1 MAKQKEEA
9 ISDRDIV
16 VRAIAEY
23 DLDVML
29 SARNASAETEEEAPE
44 TEETEEEAPKE
55 EAPETEETED
65 EAPEEEET
73 DEKVAVELP
82 QRKTGKNSK

>member
-9 ISDRDIV
+9 LSDRDFE
-16 VRAIAEY
+16 VRANAAF
-23 DLDVML
+23 DLEAMVA
-29 SARNASAETEEEAPE
+29 ARDASSEIELEETEEDEIETEEAE
-44 TEETEEEAPKE
+44 TEETEEE
-55 EAPETEETED
+55 ET
-65 EAPEEEET
+65 ET